1 MNEPAKLRNSQKRIS
16 NVFWILMV
24 VFDLLMVVPFCDGN
38 PLSGFWALAFISM
51 FLSLS
56 SCVVAVIFLNRSRKM
71 DKLLAGEALLARW
84 ELDDEALQAYVTN
97 QKMETSE
104 KNKAIMWLIAI
115 LFGLIT
121 LLFLFFL
128 DGDERAGFLQIMGS
142 IVLIVFGASR
152 FFPWYYHHQNLK
164 GDRQVLIG
172 RKYAYING
180 YFHNWDFPLSGL
192 TKIAAITKPFYG
204 LHITY
209 YYTDRTLKHTQDL
222 KIPAPA
228 GMNLLPV
235 IDRIRKGN

>member
-1 MNEPAKLRNSQKRIS
+1 MNEPAKLKNSQKRIS

-24 VFDLLMVVPFCDGN
+24 VFDLLMVLPFCDGN
-38 PLSGFWALAFISM
+38 PASGFWALALISI

-56 SCVVAVIFLNRSRKM
+56 SCVVAVIFLSRARKM
-71 DKLLAGEALLARW
+71 DKLLAGEGLLARW
-84 ELDDEALQAYVTN
+84 ELDDEALHVYVTN
-97 QKMETSE
+97 QKMESSE
-104 KNKAIMWLIAI
+104 KNKAIMWLIAVF
-115 LFGLIT
+115 FGLIT

-128 DGDERAGFLQIMGS
+128 DSDESAGFLLIMGS

-172 RKYAYING
+172 SKYAYING

-192 TKIAAITKPFYG
+192 RKIAASTKPFYG

-209 YYTDRTLKHTQDL
+209 YYTDRTLKHTHDL

-235 IDRIRKGN
+235 IERIRKGN